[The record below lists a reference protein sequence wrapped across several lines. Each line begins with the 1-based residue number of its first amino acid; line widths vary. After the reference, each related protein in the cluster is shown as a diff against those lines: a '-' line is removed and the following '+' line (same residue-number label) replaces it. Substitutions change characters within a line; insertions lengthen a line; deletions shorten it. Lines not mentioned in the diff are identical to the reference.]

1 MKKYPLEG
9 YRITDLGWTAAA
21 PRATCILADMG
32 AEVIKIETRTRFDPI
47 RFGPDNVTRDPEKD
61 PLFHSINRNKL
72 SITLDMK
79 HPEAIDLIKRLIKI
93 SDVVSENFSPGVM
106 KKLGLNYDELKKI
119 KSDIIMI
126 SFPAIGNQGP
136 MSEVVTYGPSL
147 ASLSGLDSMIGYS
160 GERVIGMQQ
169 AYADI
174 NAALHGAFAVQIAL
188 HHREFYGEGQ
198 YIELAQME
206 TLISTMAEP
215 ILEYTMAGHVPGT
228 IGNRSNTMSTH
239 NVYRCQGDDKWIS
252 IAIRSEEEWRAF
264 CKAIGNPPWTKMEIF
279 ADGYRRLEHQEELD
293 KFISQWTADKNHY
306 EVMEVLQKA
315 GVAATP
321 CADTEDRFLDPH
333 FQERE
338 VHIPFEHPA
347 TGVDWIP
354 GMVCKLSKT
363 SGGVRKPAPLLGQ
376 HNQYVFGKLLGLS
389 EEAITRLEEQE
400 ILY

>member
-21 PRATCILADMG
+21 PRATCILADIG

-106 KKLGLNYDELKKI
+106 KKLSLDYDELKKI

-188 HHREFYGEGQ
+188 RHRELYG
-198 YIELAQME
+198 
-206 TLISTMAEP
+206 
-215 ILEYTMAGHVPGT
+215 
-228 IGNRSNTMSTH
+228 
-239 NVYRCQGDDKWIS
+239 
-252 IAIRSEEEWRAF
+252 
-264 CKAIGNPPWTKMEIF
+264 
-279 ADGYRRLEHQEELD
+279 
-293 KFISQWTADKNHY
+293 
-306 EVMEVLQKA
+306 
-315 GVAATP
+315 
-321 CADTEDRFLDPH
+321 
-333 FQERE
+333 
-338 VHIPFEHPA
+338 
-347 TGVDWIP
+347 
-354 GMVCKLSKT
+354 
-363 SGGVRKPAPLLGQ
+363 
-376 HNQYVFGKLLGLS
+376 
-389 EEAITRLEEQE
+389 
-400 ILY
+400 

>member
-1 MKKYPLEG
+1 MKKYPLQG
-9 YRITDLGWTAAA
+9 YRITDFGWTAAA

-72 SITLDMK
+72 GITADLSY
-79 HPEAIDLIKRLIKI
+79 PEAIDLIKQLIKV
-93 SDVVSENFSPGVM
+93 SDVVSENFSPRVM
-106 KKLGLNYDELKKI
+106 EKYGLGYDELKKI
-119 KSDIIMI
+119 KPDIIMI
-126 SFPAIGNQGP
+126 SFPAIGKEGP
-136 MSEVVTYGPSL
+136 MSDVVTYGPSL
-147 ASLSGLDSMIGYS
+147 ASLSGLDSMIGYF

-174 NAALHGAFAVQIAL
+174 NAALHGAFAVLIAL
-188 HHREFYGEGQ
+188 RHRELYGEGQ
-198 YIELAQME
+198 HVELSQLEA
-206 TLISTMAEP
+206 LISTMAEP
-215 ILEYTMAGHVPGT
+215 ILEYTIARHVLGT
-228 IGNRSNTMSTH
+228 IGNRSNIMSIH
-239 NVYRCQGDDKWIS
+239 NVYRCKGDDKWVS
-252 IAIRSEEEWRAF
+252 IAIRTEEEWRAF
-264 CKAIGNPPWTKMEIF
+264 CKAIGNPPWTKMEVF
-279 ADGYRRLEHQEELD
+279 ADNYRRLEHQEELD
-293 KFISQWTADKNHY
+293 RLISQWTADKTHY
-306 EVMEVLQKA
+306 EVMETLQKA

-338 VHIPFEHPA
+338 VHIPVEHPA

-363 SGGVRKPAPLLGQ
+363 PGGVRKPAPLLGQ

-389 EEAITRLEEQE
+389 KEIIARLEAEK
-400 ILY
+400 IIY

>member
-1 MKKYPLEG
+1 MKKYPLQG
-9 YRITDLGWTAAA
+9 YRITDFGWTAAA
-21 PRATCILADMG
+21 PRASCILADMG
-32 AEVIKIETRTRFDPI
+32 AEVIKIETRTRLDPI

-72 SITLDMK
+72 GITLDIS

-106 KKLGLNYDELKKI
+106 KEHGLDYDELKQI

-126 SFPAIGNQGP
+126 SFPAIGEEGP

-147 ASLSGLDSMIGYS
+147 ASLSGLDSMVGYPQ
-160 GERVIGMQQ
+160 ERIIGMQQ

-174 NAALHGAFAVQIAL
+174 NASLHGVFAILIAL
-188 HHREFYGEGQ
+188 RHRELSGEGQ
-198 YIELAQME
+198 YVELSQME
-206 TLISTMAEP
+206 ALISTMAQP
-215 ILEYTMAGHVPGT
+215 IMQYTMAGHVLGT
-228 IGNRSNTMSTH
+228 IGNRSNIMSPH
-239 NVYRCQGDDKWIS
+239 NVYRCKGDDKWVS
-252 IAIRSEEEWRAF
+252 IAIRTEEEWRSF
-264 CKAIGNPPWTKMEIF
+264 CNATGNPPWTRMEIF
-279 ADGYRRLEHQEELD
+279 SDGYRRLDHQEQLD
-293 KFISQWTADKNHY
+293 WLISQWTADKTHY
-306 EVMEVLQKA
+306 EVMEMLQKA

-333 FQERE
+333 FQARE
-338 VHIPFEHPA
+338 VHIPVEHPA

-363 SGGVRKPAPLLGQ
+363 PGGVRKPAPLLGQ

-389 EEAITRLEEQE
+389 KETIGRLEAEK
-400 ILY
+400 IIY